1 MLLLYINMKQ
11 NKECFRPMRFLK
23 RRTNVSIAPL
33 QQSDISIMNVDP
45 QIKDIIHLVQLT
57 DEDIKYIQYINH
69 LIADHASEIAKRHYE
84 MILQIADVKEIFDR
98 YTVYDRYV
106 PAFINYLNQISR
118 PKIDAQYIAYRK
130 KIGEIHSDISLSDEW
145 FIGSYTRVYE
155 YLTPY
160 IVAEF
165 SSQPVKLAKILLALH
180 RIITFDTILV
190 IKSYRE
196 ANDYKLVSHI
206 SDAMDEITSINQI
219 GELLSVA
226 EKTTNEAIEMEAT
239 TEQFSKAIEE
249 IASASND
256 VSEHTNTMVEQANE
270 SRNVVE
276 VSLTSFS
283 TIIQEFQQSKGQFE
297 QLVEKVNNISE
308 VVEFIKSIA
317 DETNLLA
324 LNASIEAARA
334 GEQGRGF
341 AVVADEV
348 RNLAEQTKESVENI
362 TGEMLEVQNDA
373 HHVSS
378 EIEQFAVNL
387 SDQLS
392 QTNESIEAIHD
403 IMKHIHEVKESI
415 ESIASVTEK
424 EAVST
429 EDLIEKMQR
438 LKGQFDHTKEIAIS
452 TGKSVFNAGKGIN
465 NIRKNSLATIRTPN
479 EEQLRR
485 IKSTEEKISE
495 WLLYHQHSVS
505 IDDE

>member
-1 MLLLYINMKQ
+1 
-11 NKECFRPMRFLK
+11 MRFLK
-23 RRTNVSIAPL
+23 RRTNVSVAPL
-33 QQSDISIMNVDP
+33 QRTNVDP
-45 QIKDIIHLVQLT
+45 QVKDIIHLVQLS
-57 DEDIKYIQYINH
+57 DEDLQYIQHIEHIINE
-69 LIADHASEIAKRHYE
+69 HAAEIAKRHYE
-84 MILQIADVKEIFDR
+84 MILQLDDVKEIFDR
-98 YTVYDRYV
+98 YTTYDRYV
-106 PAFINYLNQISR
+106 PAFTNYLKQIAR
-118 PKIDAQYIAYRK
+118 PQIDAQYIAYRK

-165 SSQPVKLAKILLALH
+165 TSQPAKLAKILLALH

-190 IKSYRE
+190 TKSYQE

-226 EKTTNEAIEMEAT
+226 EKTTTEAVEMEET
-239 TEQFSKAIEE
+239 TEQFSRAIEE
-249 IASASND
+249 IASTSSH
-256 VSEHTNTMVEQANE
+256 VSEHTNTMVEQAND
-270 SRNVVE
+270 SRTVVE
-276 VSLTSFS
+276 TSLTNFS
-283 TIIQEFQQSKGQFE
+283 TMIQEFQQSKGQFE
-297 QLVEKVNNISE
+297 QLVDKVNNISE

-362 TGEMLEVQNDA
+362 TAEMLEVQKDA
-373 HHVSS
+373 HSVSA
-378 EIEQFAVNL
+378 EIEQFATDL
-387 SDQLS
+387 SEQLL
-392 QTNESIEAIHD
+392 QTNESIEAIND
-403 IMKHIHEVKESI
+403 IMTHIHEVNESI

-429 EDLIEKMQR
+429 ESLIEKMQR
-438 LKGQFDHTKEIAIS
+438 LRGQFDHTKEIAIS

-465 NIRKNSLATIRTPN
+465 HIRKNSLETIRTPN
-479 EEQLRR
+479 DEQLQR
-485 IKSTEEKISE
+485 IKNTEEKIAE
-495 WLLYHQHSVS
+495 WLLYHKDNVS
-505 IDDE
+505 LDD